1 MGEQFR
7 IDRAIQ
13 YKVSDYFNLFSDA
26 YVKVTLI
33 QNGRRTKKKKTSTK
47 KNQVNPVYNE
57 AVSFDIASE
66 SLETTG
72 ILLTVIHENK
82 IIGCVLV
89 GGNTDGK
96 ELEHWKRMKTS
107 DKPVAEWHALQDGRK
122 FY

>member
-1 MGEQFR
+1 MT
-7 IDRAIQ
+7 
-13 YKVSDYFNLFSDA
+13 NLFLDA

-47 KNQVNPVYNE
+47 KNQVNPVFNE

-96 ELEHWKRMKTS
+96 ELEHWKRMKVS
-107 DKPVAEWHALQDGRK
+107 DKPIAEWHALQDGRK